1 MEGPPVQRVRMR
13 LLVQAKALGYSTT
26 DCPDLHVL
34 ADGEVLRPQ
43 QDGDTY
49 RFVLPTGA
57 RKVRLVSRTLVPAE
71 IFIHSRDARR
81 LGVAVTRMVLD
92 GRMIALDDARLADGW
107 HPGEPAWRW
116 TVGDAALPCVGGG
129 VLEIGITPAIARY
142 WIQATDRQAERQA
155 A

>member
-1 MEGPPVQRVRMR
+1 
-13 LLVQAKALGYSTT
+13 
-26 DCPDLHVL
+26 
-34 ADGEVLRPQ
+34 
-43 QDGDTY
+43 
-49 RFVLPTGA
+49 
-57 RKVRLVSRTLVPAE
+57 
-71 IFIHSRDARR
+71 
-81 LGVAVTRMVLD
+81 MVLD